1 MFRRLIFPV
10 LLGLAGC
17 GVLIGLGT
25 WQVQRMA
32 WKAAMLDEIETR
44 IAADPAPLPPEGAGT
59 PYQPV
64 TATGALS
71 GNRLRVLVSRK
82 QVGPGYRIVSVLD
95 TDEGRRVL
103 VDLGFVPEGAP
114 VPEPAGHVAV
124 TGNLHTPDEVD
135 GFTPTADLTRNLW
148 FARDVPQMAVVL
160 GTEETLIVARD
171 PVVAGIEP
179 MPVDTAGIP
188 NDHLHYAITW
198 YLLALVWAAMSGLL
212 IWRLR
217 RPAA

>member
-1 MFRRLIFPV
+1 MFRRLIFPL
-10 LLGLAGC
+10 LLGLGGC
-17 GVLIGLGT
+17 GILIGLGV
-25 WQVQRMA
+25 WQ
-32 WKAAMLDEIETR
+32 LDRLGQKQAELAEITAR
-44 IAADPAPLPPEGAGT
+44 IAAAPTPLPPEGQGT
-59 PYQPV
+59 RYQPV
-64 TATGALS
+64 TASGALS

-82 QVGPGYRIVSVLD
+82 QIGPGYRIISVLETGD
-95 TDEGRRVL
+95 GRRVL
-103 VDLGFVPEGAP
+103 VDLGFVREGVA
-114 VPEPAGHVAV
+114 VPEAEGQVTV

-171 PVVAGIEP
+171 PVVAGIDP

-188 NDHLHYAITW
+188 NDHLQYAITW
-198 YLLALVWAAMSGLL
+198 FLLAVVWAGMSGLL
-212 IWRLR
+212 IWRMR